1 MTASSEQG
9 ISRSAVWSLLM
20 GPILG
25 LIYVIALPFIAIGT
39 MVILLGRKVIGGMF
53 NLLGSLVSFGWRPT
67 EAHLAGKKKDKK
79 REHKADDS

>member
-1 MTASSEQG
+1 MTGSSEQG
-9 ISRSAVWSLLM
+9 VSRSAAWNLLM

-25 LIYVIALPFIAIGT
+25 LIYVITLPFIAIGT
-39 MVILLGRKVIGGMF
+39 MIVLLGKKLIGGMF